1 MKKNAIYPVSH
12 YPLHVATILFL
23 FLVCILARTTFL
35 QADTFEIR
43 GGGFITGKLTNDPA
57 SSILKIRT
65 NDGVD
70 LEIAATKIKPALV
83 TDEQEQA
90 YQSWLK
96 GKEDTAELHRAVSLE
111 CLNLARDPKAL
122 SYAHKERAVEL
133 DPSNENWSAI
143 GYSQDKRTGEWTRRD
158 VLQKRKGMISLPGNK
173 WDTPQSKAIA
183 DFDKARA
190 VDESKIKGLI
200 DQHLRNLTQ
209 RGPAGVKAVEFF
221 STLVD
226 PVAMEETYNLDN
238 RLAIKKIYELLL
250 KDASRAD
257 MYMELLAKMPDNSAN
272 AIFVK
277 IAMEF
282 PTGSQLVSQA
292 LELLERTEASRE
304 YAFQQ
309 FLNVI
314 SNEKST
320 TGAVDRAGSNVQS
333 FADKRAIPTLI
344 ERLVS
349 ILSKQIVLPNP
360 VAQSSDGSVSGGF
373 GGPKTVTTKAPY
385 PHSTVLSALRSLVDN
400 ANYEYNIP
408 EWRIWYSNTFA
419 KTNLDLRRDE

>member
-1 MKKNAIYPVSH
+1 MKKNPICFVPH
-12 YPLHVATILFL
+12 LPIDVATILIL
-23 FLVCILARTTFL
+23 FLVGILALTTGV
-35 QADTFEIR
+35 QADTFEVR
-43 GGGFITGKLTNDPA
+43 GGGFITGKLMNDPA

-70 LEIAATKIKPALV
+70 LEIASSKIKPALV
-83 TDEQEQA
+83 SDEQEQA
-90 YQSWLK
+90 YKSWLI

-111 CLNLARDPKAL
+111 CLKLTRDPKAL
-122 SYAHKERAVEL
+122 SYAHKERVVEL
-133 DPSNENWSAI
+133 DPSNENWTAI
-143 GYSQDKRTGEWTRRD
+143 GYSQDKLTGEWIRRD
-158 VLQKRKGMISLPGNK
+158 VLQKRKGMVSMPGNK

-183 DFDKARA
+183 DFEKARL

-200 DQHLRNLTQ
+200 DQHLRNLSQ
-209 RGPAGVKAVEFF
+209 RGPTGVKAAEFF
-221 STLVD
+221 STLID
-226 PVAMEETYNLDN
+226 PVAMEQTYNLDN
-238 RLAIKKIYELLL
+238 RLAIKRIYELLQ
-250 KDASRAD
+250 KDANRAD

-272 AIFVK
+272 SVFVK
-277 IAMEF
+277 IAMDS
-282 PTGSQLVSQA
+282 PNSQLVSQA

-314 SNEKST
+314 SNDKST
-320 TGAVDRAGSNVQS
+320 TGAVDRAGSNLQS

-349 ILSKQIVLPNP
+349 ILTKTSTIPNP
-360 VAQSSDGSVSGGF
+360 VSQSTDGSVSGGF